1 MRSIIYHIAK
11 LLFDALLFS
20 SLSLFMCLYS
30 NVILWEQRY
39 ILVWFHCKKLYPL
52 LCWFSLSSCS
62 MANTL
67 YKKQGRTGLG
77 NGTACVAVSVCACN
91 CFKTLTSASYY
102 NTTHYNPLPMW
113 ERRGSHGTRMIFT
126 KYFELYCTRL
136 PECLATIQN
145 VLNII
150 IMQFNTKML
159 YYLSPSSSSASLPIT
174 SVVYSD
180 SCLVN
185 LALWRLF
192 FFVIYIVDEI
202 FYQSVCLT
210 KVTINSDECKTN
222 YYCSSKT
229 L

>member
-1 MRSIIYHIAK
+1 MVLRVWLCLFVHVIASKRSHPLPTTTLHIIT
-11 LLFDALLFS
+11 
-20 SLSLFMCLYS
+20 
-30 NVILWEQRY
+30 
-39 ILVWFHCKKLYPL
+39 LYPCEKGEEAMGL
-52 LCWFSLSSCS
+52 EWYLR
-62 MANTL
+62 NTSNCIV
-67 YKKQGRTGLG
+67 R
-77 NGTACVAVSVCACN
+77 VC
-91 CFKTLTSASYY
+91 L
-102 NTTHYNPLPMW
+102 
-113 ERRGSHGTRMIFT
+113 
-126 KYFELYCTRL
+126 L

-159 YYLSPSSSSASLPIT
+159 YYLSPSSSSASLSIT